1 MEKSTAIILTNGML
15 DTMNAKTCH
24 GLLRGTERF
33 EVQAVIDYKFA
44 GQDAGEV
51 MDGRTLNIPVYKD
64 VLTYLEA
71 GNPRPK
77 YYVVGVALEGGL
89 LPADFREE
97 LLIAMEQRIS
107 IVCGLH
113 TLLSEDTEFKTKAT
127 HYSVTLTDVR
137 KPRKFNELNFW
148 TGEIYEVKTPKIAV
162 LGMDCAVGKR
172 TTCRF
177 LMEACREKGI
187 KAEMIYTG
195 QTGWMQGYKHGFI
208 FDSTLNDFISGEIEK
223 AIVTADREEQPDL
236 ILVEGQSSLRNPSG
250 PCGTE
255 FLISGNVKG
264 VVLQHKPARIYFDDH
279 KAWGPLP
286 TLAEEIKLIEFYG
299 ARVLAVT
306 LNEGGL
312 SETTLKEYQK
322 EQEKILDIPVVLPLS
337 EGMDRVV
344 ESVGIFMKAYT
355 ADGLNY
361 RKS

>member
-1 MEKSTAIILTNGML
+1 MQKSTAIILTNGML

-24 GLLRGTERF
+24 GLLRGTDRF
-33 EVQAVIDYKFA
+33 DVKAVIDYKFA

-51 MDGRTLNIPVYKD
+51 MDGRKLDIPIYKNVTEYLKADNIR
-64 VLTYLEA
+64 
-71 GNPRPK
+71 PR

-89 LPADFREE
+89 LPDDFREE

-113 TLLSEDTEFKTKAT
+113 TLLSEDVEFTAKAT
-127 HYSVTLTDVR
+127 HYGVTLTDVR
-137 KPRKFNELNFW
+137 KPRKFHELSFW
-148 TGEIYEVKTPKIAV
+148 TGEIYQVKTPKIAV

-177 LMEACREKGI
+177 LMEACQAKGI
-187 KAEMIYTG
+187 RAEMIYTG

-223 AIVTADREEQPDL
+223 AIVAADKEENPDVIL
-236 ILVEGQSSLRNPSG
+236 IEGQSSLRNPSG

-264 VVLQHKPARIYFDDH
+264 VVLQHKPVRAYFDDH
-279 KAWGPLP
+279 ELWGPIP
-286 TLAEEIKLIEFYG
+286 ELASEIRLIEFYG
-299 ARVLAVT
+299 ATVLAVT

-312 SETTLKEYQK
+312 SKEGLMTYKK
-322 EQEKILDIPVVLPLS
+322 EKEKELGIPVVLPLS

-344 ESVGIFMKAYT
+344 QAMEDFRQGI
-355 ADGLNY
+355 
-361 RKS
+361 

>member
-33 EVQAVIDYKFA
+33 EIQAVIDYKFA

-51 MDGRTLNIPVYKD
+51 MDGRKLNMPIYKD
-64 VLTYLEA
+64 VLSYLQA
-71 GNPRPK
+71 DNLRPK

-89 LPADFREE
+89 LPDDFREE

-113 TLLSEDTEFKTKAT
+113 TLLSEDSEFKTKAT
-127 HYSVTLTDVR
+127 HYGVTLTDVR
-137 KPRKFNELNFW
+137 KPRKFHELSFW
-148 TGEIYEVKTPKIAV
+148 TGEIYKVKTPKIAV

-187 KAEMIYTG
+187 QAEMIYTG

-223 AIVTADREEQPDL
+223 AIVTADKEESPDL
-236 ILVEGQSSLRNPSG
+236 ILIEGQSSLRNPSG

-264 VVLQHKPARIYFDDH
+264 VVLQHRPARTYFDDH
-279 KAWGPLP
+279 QAWGPIPSLVS
-286 TLAEEIKLIEFYG
+286 EIQLIEMYG
-299 ARVLAVT
+299 SKVLAVT

-312 SETTLKEYQK
+312 SEEALKAYQRDK
-322 EQEKILDIPVVLPLS
+322 EIELGIPVVRPLA
-337 EGMDRVV
+337 EGMDRILKVV
-344 ESVGIFMKAYT
+344 Q
-355 ADGLNY
+355 NY
-361 RKS
+361 MNF

>member
-1 MEKSTAIILTNGML
+1 MQKSTAIILTNGML

-33 EVQAVIDYKFA
+33 DVLAVIDYKFA
-44 GQDAGEV
+44 GQDAGAI
-51 MDGRTLNIPVYKD
+51 MDRRHLNIPIYKD
-64 VLTYLEA
+64 VLSYLEA
-71 GNPRPK
+71 GNERPK

-89 LPADFREE
+89 LPHDFREE

-127 HYSVTLTDVR
+127 HYGVTLTDVR
-137 KPRKFNELNFW
+137 KPRKFHELSFW
-148 TGEIYEVKTPKIAV
+148 SGEIYTIKTPKIAV

-177 LMEACREKGI
+177 LMEACQTKGI

-208 FDSTLNDFISGEIEK
+208 FDSTLNDFISGEIER
-223 AIVTADREEQPDL
+223 AIIAADKEENPDL
-236 ILVEGQSSLRNPSG
+236 ILIEGQSSLRNPSG

-264 VVLQHKPARIYFDDH
+264 VVLQHKPVRTYFDDNV
-279 KAWGPLP
+279 AWGKIPALS
-286 TLAEEIKLIEFYG
+286 EEIQLIEFYG
-299 ARVLAVT
+299 AKVLAVC

-312 SETTLKEYQK
+312 SAEELENYQK
-322 EQEKILDIPVVLPLS
+322 QQEKELGIPVVMPLS
-337 EGMDRVV
+337 EGMSRVV
-344 ESVGIFMKAYT
+344 EKVEKFM
-355 ADGLNY
+355 N
-361 RKS
+361 

>member
-1 MEKSTAIILTNGML
+1 MKKSTAIVLTNGML

-33 EVQAVIDYKFA
+33 DVQAIIDYKFA

-51 MDGRTLNIPVYKD
+51 MDGRKLNIPIYKD
-64 VLTYLEA
+64 VLDYLQA
-71 GNPRPK
+71 GNVRPK

-89 LPADFREE
+89 LPDDFREE

-113 TLLSEDTEFKTKAT
+113 TLLSEDIEFVTKAT
-127 HYSVTLTDVR
+127 HYGVTLTDVR
-137 KPRKFNELNFW
+137 KPRKFHELSFW
-148 TGEIYEVKTPKIAV
+148 TGAIYTIKTPKIAV

-177 LMEACREKGI
+177 LMEACQEKGI

-208 FDSTLNDFISGEIEK
+208 FDSTLNDFISGEIER
-223 AIVTADREEQPDL
+223 AIVTTDKEENPDL
-236 ILVEGQSSLRNPSG
+236 ILIEGQSSLRNPSG

-264 VVLQHKPARIYFDDH
+264 VVLQHKPVRTYFDDNEI
-279 KAWGPLP
+279 WGKIPDL
-286 TLAEEIKLIEFYG
+286 TNEIKLIELYG
-299 ARVLAVT
+299 AKVLAIT

-312 SETTLKEYQK
+312 SEKALKNYQL
-322 EQEKILDIPVVLPLS
+322 EQEIALGIPVVLPLS
-337 EGMDRVV
+337 EGMNRVV
-344 ESVGIFMKAYT
+344 QAVSTFMKE
-355 ADGLNY
+355 
-361 RKS
+361 

>member
-1 MEKSTAIILTNGML
+1 MQKSTAIILTNGML

-24 GLLRGTERF
+24 GLLRGTDRF
-33 EVQAVIDYKFA
+33 EVLAVIDYKFA
-44 GQDAGEV
+44 GQDAGQV
-51 MDGRTLNIPVYKD
+51 MDGRKLNIPIYKD
-64 VLTYLEA
+64 VIEYLEA
-71 GNPRPK
+71 GNIRPK

-89 LPADFREE
+89 LPDDFRQE

-127 HYSVTLTDVR
+127 HYGVTLTDVR
-137 KPRKFNELNFW
+137 KPRKFHELSFW
-148 TGEIYEVKTPKIAV
+148 TGEIYQVKTPKIAV

-177 LMEACREKGI
+177 LMEACQAKGI

-208 FDSTLNDFISGEIEK
+208 FDSTLNDFISGEIERT
-223 AIVTADREEQPDL
+223 IITADKEENPDVIL
-236 ILVEGQSSLRNPSG
+236 IEGQSSLRNPSG

-255 FLISGNVKG
+255 FLISGNAKG
-264 VVLQHKPARIYFDDH
+264 VVLQHRPARKYFDGH
-279 KAWGPLP
+279 KIWGPIP
-286 TLAEEIKLIEFYG
+286 ELASEIKLIEFYG
-299 ARVLAVT
+299 AKVLAVT

-312 SETTLKEYQK
+312 AAEELKTYQK
-322 EQEKILDIPVVLPLS
+322 EKEEELGIPVVLPLS

-344 ESVGIFMKAYT
+344 QAVEDFRLI
-355 ADGLNY
+355 
-361 RKS
+361 

>member
-1 MEKSTAIILTNGML
+1 MQKSTAIILTNGML
-15 DTMNAKTCH
+15 DSMNAKTCH

-33 EVQAVIDYKFA
+33 DIQAVIDYKFA

-51 MDGRTLNIPVYKD
+51 MDGRKLDIPVYKSVID
-64 VLTYLEA
+64 YLEA
-71 GNPRPK
+71 GNSRPK

-89 LPADFREE
+89 LPDDFREE

-113 TLLSEDTEFKTKAT
+113 TLLSEDVEFTTKAT
-127 HYSVTLTDVR
+127 HYGVTLTDVR
-137 KPRKFNELNFW
+137 KPRKFHELSFW

-177 LMEACREKGI
+177 LMEACSAKGI
-187 KAEMIYTG
+187 KSEMIYTG

-223 AIVTADREEQPDL
+223 AIVTADKEENPDL
-236 ILVEGQSSLRNPSG
+236 ILIEGQSSLRNPSG

-255 FLISGNVKG
+255 FLISGNAKG
-264 VVLQHKPARIYFDDH
+264 VVLQHKPIRIYFDDNE
-279 KAWGPLP
+279 AWGPIP
-286 TLAEEIKLIEFYG
+286 SLADEIKLIEFYG
-299 ARVLAVT
+299 AKVLAVT

-312 SETTLKEYQK
+312 SSEELEIYKTI
-322 EQEKILDIPVVLPLS
+322 QEKALSTPVVLPLS

-344 ESVGIFMKAYT
+344 VEVEKFVKG
-355 ADGLNY
+355 
-361 RKS
+361 

>member
-1 MEKSTAIILTNGML
+1 M
-15 DTMNAKTCH
+15 
-24 GLLRGTERF
+24 
-33 EVQAVIDYKFA
+33 
-44 GQDAGEV
+44 
-51 MDGRTLNIPVYKD
+51 
-64 VLTYLEA
+64 
-71 GNPRPK
+71 
-77 YYVVGVALEGGL
+77 
-89 LPADFREE
+89 
-97 LLIAMEQRIS
+97 
-107 IVCGLH
+107 
-113 TLLSEDTEFKTKAT
+113 
-127 HYSVTLTDVR
+127 
-137 KPRKFNELNFW
+137 
-148 TGEIYEVKTPKIAV
+148 
-162 LGMDCAVGKR
+162 
-172 TTCRF
+172 
-177 LMEACREKGI
+177 
-187 KAEMIYTG
+187 
-195 QTGWMQGYKHGFI
+195 
-208 FDSTLNDFISGEIEK
+208 EK